1 MDWYPKR
8 RFGDLADEIA
18 DRLPDA
24 EGLVFEE
31 ARYTFRQVAQ
41 RINDAAKRLIAAGV
55 GLGDHVALWLNNCDA
70 WIFVAFAVHKIGAVL
85 VPINTRFR
93 ARDMAYV
100 LRQSD
105 ARFLIIEERSGSIDY
120 LAMVRDAVS
129 LPKTGN
135 EVHDAA
141 FPELRQVIL
150 LDAQAQAGTVA
161 WPALEKTAAAVSDST
176 LATRAGIVD
185 PDAPTFHHVHLG
197 YHRVSQGGGAQPQTD
212 PQRRG
217 AHLPDGD
224 HAQQRDP

>member
-55 GLGDHVALWLNNCDA
+55 G
-70 WIFVAFAVHKIGAVL
+70 
-85 VPINTRFR
+85 
-93 ARDMAYV
+93 
-100 LRQSD
+100 
-105 ARFLIIEERSGSIDY
+105 
-120 LAMVRDAVS
+120 
-129 LPKTGN
+129 
-135 EVHDAA
+135 
-141 FPELRQVIL
+141 
-150 LDAQAQAGTVA
+150 DAQAQAGTVA
-161 WPALEKTAAAVSDST
+161 WPALEKTAAAASDST

-185 PDAPTFHHVHLG
+185 PDAPTFHHVHLR

-224 HAQQRDP
+224 HAQRRDP